1 MTGLWTYHATQNRAI
16 WKLRS
21 EGIFISHSIL
31 DEHDGGCIVDH
42 RGQRFCNGIL
52 IDGFVDTDN
61 VVVVTS
67 NIYWCVGHCIK
78 KSTSRG
84 LEDG

>member
-16 WKLRS
+16 RKLRL

-31 DEHDGGCIVDH
+31 DEYDGGCIVDNG
-42 RGQRFCNGIL
+42 GQRFCNSIL